1 MRERFVVIFVNVFTI
16 LWKSIMSIFNTA
28 YNTTACAGMSVD
40 KIQKSLL
47 AAIYHGNLSRVCEG
61 VFAMTG
67 LRESGVNT
75 PVFNYPIILE
85 SKDCAVFDARTLIV
99 HDENHPEGYRIR
111 NEVEFRAKTIQ
122 AALALRWSRGETNRI
137 RDSSPL
143 PLAVYAGWMGEVL
156 AKRFALDAR
165 TQLQLS
171 VLAAIFYINCF
182 AKPDDK
188 EDTDT
193 SYLFTAI
200 NRACGYRHD
209 DLVDIV
215 EAHPVIT
222 DVAHLCEVMREYT
235 QSVRL
240 RDLNPATLY
249 GSLGGSW
256 WGNNGLEAV
265 CVGIEYPPVWMAI
278 VFQALTDQGFKRSV
292 IGSIVLRNTYRKTSE
307 SFLRQMLE
315 MADKD

>member
-1 MRERFVVIFVNVFTI
+1 
-16 LWKSIMSIFNTA
+16 MSIFNTA
-28 YNTTACAGMSVD
+28 YNTTACSGMLVD

-47 AAIYHGNLSRVCEG
+47 DAYFHARLTQVTDG
-61 VFAMTG
+61 VVVMTG
-67 LRESGVNT
+67 LHDSGVNT

-85 SKDCAVFDARTLIV
+85 GKDTAVFDARTLII
-99 HDENHPEGYRIR
+99 HDERLPNGYRVR

-122 AALALRWSRGETNRI
+122 AALALRWSRGEIDRI
-137 RDSSPL
+137 RDASPL
-143 PLAVYAGWMGEVL
+143 PLAVYSGWMGEVL

-171 VLAAIFYINCF
+171 VIAAIFYINCF
-182 AKPDDK
+182 AKDGNK

-193 SYLFTAI
+193 AYLFTII

-215 EAHPVIT
+215 EAHPIIN
-222 DVAHLCEVMREYT
+222 DVAHLCEVMKEYT
-235 QSVRL
+235 QNVRL

-265 CVGIEYPPVWMAI
+265 SVGIEYPPVWMAI

-292 IGSIVLRNTYRKTSE
+292 IGSIVLRNTYRKTTE
-307 SFLRQMLE
+307 MFLRQMLD
-315 MADKD
+315 MAGGE